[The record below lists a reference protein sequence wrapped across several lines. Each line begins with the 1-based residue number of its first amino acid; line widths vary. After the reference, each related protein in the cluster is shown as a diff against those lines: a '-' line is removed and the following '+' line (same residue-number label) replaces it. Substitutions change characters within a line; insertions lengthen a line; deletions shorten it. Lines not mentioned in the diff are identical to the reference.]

1 MDFFLSFVAPSVPA
15 PPEQCIPDFSPL
27 LLPCK
32 CYAVE
37 SQSLARAFGVDTP
50 SPCPRS
56 NLLCHHILSYMVLFI
71 PLTSA
76 QSPFCLQTFPRH
88 PPGCATSK
96 VLQKPFLD
104 IFFIVFLRS
113 QATAL
118 TGNRNLFSL
127 EHSQEAVVFPPPT
140 PHIPQSPGAE
150 RVSFMAPIAADRQF
164 FSS

>member
-1 MDFFLSFVAPSVPA
+1 MCLLHQSSVSRISVPCSSHVSA
-15 PPEQCIPDFSPL
+15 MQWRVSLSHMHLGLIH
-27 LLPCK
+27 LPQVQGQTSC
-32 CYAVE
+32 VT
-37 SQSLARAFGVDTP
+37 R
-50 SPCPRS
+50 
-56 NLLCHHILSYMVLFI
+56 CHPILSYMVLFI